1 MRNYIPFL
9 TISVFILILL
19 SALVIQSVG
28 CAEPPLDKTKAVSQ
42 VEPLAKITVEAGK
55 HTRID
60 TAVSVELEGISSA
73 DALHLVEILPSG
85 TEPVAAQIEPG
96 NPPRLWWILSGT
108 TPADSNRYYELV
120 ISCDDKAMKGTE
132 VKTIKN
138 DSFLE
143 LRINDANILRY
154 NNAVVPA
161 PPGKDKLYDRSG
173 FIHPLRSPTGAVM
186 TDIHPA
192 DHIHHFGIWM
202 PWTKTEFQGQE
213 VDFWNLDKGLG
224 TVRFVKFLSTTS
236 GPVYGGFEAEQEHVA
251 LKTAEGEKVVLKE
264 VWDVRAYNIGWPKKE
279 YYLIDFKSTQRCV
292 ADSPL
297 RQIEYRYGGFGFRGA
312 SQWKDENAAYLTSE
326 GKTRVDGHGTRARWC
341 DMAGAIEGK
350 WAGVTIM
357 SHPKNFRHPEPM
369 RIWPPEERFVFFN
382 FAPSQIGDWEMKPG
396 EDYVFRY
403 RLYVHEG
410 KINVADTERIWN
422 DYAEP
427 PTARLEK
434 ITPKAQK
441 Q

>member
-1 MRNYIPFL
+1 MRKYIPFL
-9 TISVFILILL
+9 TVSVFIMILL
-19 SALVIQSVG
+19 SALVIPSVG
-28 CAEPPLDKTKAVSQ
+28 CAEPPLDKTKVVSQ
-42 VEPLAKITVEAGK
+42 VEPLTKITVEAGK
-55 HTRID
+55 YTRID
-60 TAVSVELEGISSA
+60 TVVSVELEGISSA

-85 TEPVAAQIEPG
+85 TKPVAAQIEPG
-96 NPPRLWWILSGT
+96 EPPRLWWILSGT
-108 TPADSNRYYELV
+108 TPAESKRYYEL
-120 ISCDDKAMKGTE
+120 SKKCDVKAVE
-132 VKTIKN
+132 VKAIKN

-143 LRINDANILRY
+143 LRINDANVLRY

-161 PPGKDKLYDRSG
+161 PNDLGRKVKEEQRRLYDRSG
-173 FIHPLRSPTGAVM
+173 FIHPLWSPSGDVM

-192 DHIHHFGIWM
+192 DHIHHYGIWM
-202 PWTKTEFQGQE
+202 PWTKTEFEGQE
-213 VDFWNLDKGLG
+213 VDFWNVGRGLG

-264 VWDVRAYNIGWPKKE
+264 VWDVRAYNIGWPEKD

-297 RQIEYRYGGFGFRGA
+297 RQVQYRYGGFGFRGA
-312 SQWKDENAAYLTSE
+312 RQWKDENAAYLTSE

-341 DMAGAIEGK
+341 DTAGAIEGK

-357 SHPKNFRHPEPM
+357 SHPKNFQHPEPM
-369 RIWPPEERFVFFN
+369 RIWPPKDRFVFFN
-382 FAPSQIGDWEMKPG
+382 FAPSQLGDWEMKPG

-410 KINVADTERIWN
+410 KINVADAKCIWN

-427 PTARLEK
+427 PIVKLEK
-434 ITPKAQK
+434 IKK
-441 Q
+441 